1 MQVIS
6 GWGAMPTQADVWS
19 RAQFGQANLGAFQQH
34 VPQPLTRGALQ
45 VGAVAQVGQHT
56 FRITHPL
63 GKGSFS
69 SVWAAVRTD
78 GSPGEVAVK
87 ETLCRSQTEVKDA
100 ENEGWILQQ
109 IGGASNRLP
118 ELFAIETTPMPQGN
132 TSVCVAMSRVP
143 GESLG
148 ACLNRWK
155 QQQRGVPLMSTQ
167 AVAKQFAEACTWGH
181 ELISQ
186 LLPAFE
192 AVSQYALHRDVN
204 THNVLVNTTA
214 DLANPQFGLIDF
226 GLAIQMQEWPTL
238 CTQVPVVGD
247 CRYWPVSAW
256 HIFASGGP
264 ELVKQPV
271 LLNEYRTQLDLHA
284 LGVTALQIFLEML
297 PQPPAGSP
305 GAAMIPEEFR
315 ALKCAWER
323 YWQNV
328 YKFWEPLFHAFE
340 RKTDWNQLRK
350 QYRAQQVHLIVGED
364 LANVRLALSRV
375 RDACAPSDPGRTLI
389 CAMLELISQGGT
401 CLIGEASGRAPT
413 WQSVRAILG
422 PSPILAHAS
431 RSSSKS
437 SSTAPGT
444 TSTTP
449 MSIGST
455 TARSRFASH
464 MPVSIGTT
472 TSISGAYASST
483 TAPRPCATSPAAHR
497 VVMCR

>member
-1 MQVIS
+1 
-6 GWGAMPTQADVWS
+6 
-19 RAQFGQANLGAFQQH
+19 
-34 VPQPLTRGALQ
+34 
-45 VGAVAQVGQHT
+45 
-56 FRITHPL
+56 
-63 GKGSFS
+63 
-69 SVWAAVRTD
+69 
-78 GSPGEVAVK
+78 
-87 ETLCRSQTEVKDA
+87 
-100 ENEGWILQQ
+100 
-109 IGGASNRLP
+109 
-118 ELFAIETTPMPQGN
+118 
-132 TSVCVAMSRVP
+132 
-143 GESLG
+143 
-148 ACLNRWK
+148 
-155 QQQRGVPLMSTQ
+155 MSTQ

-192 AVSQYALHRDVN
+192 AVSPYALHRDVN
-204 THNVLVNTTA
+204 THNVLVSTGA

-226 GLAIQMQEWPTL
+226 GLAIQVQEWPTL

-264 ELVKQPV
+264 ELVKQPA

-284 LGVTALQIFLEML
+284 LGITALQIFLEML

-323 YWQNV
+323 YWQDV
-328 YKFWEPLFHAFE
+328 YRFWEPLFHAFE

-350 QYRAQQVHLIVGED
+350 QYKAQQVHLTVGED
-364 LANVRLALSRV
+364 LANIRLALSRV

-401 CLIGEASGRAPT
+401 CLPGEASGRAPT

-422 PSPILAHAS
+422 PSPAAHAS

-437 SSTAPGT
+437 TSNCPGT

-449 MSIGST
+449 MSMGTT
-455 TARSRFASH
+455 TARPRFASH
-464 MPVSIGTT
+464 MPVPIGTT
-472 TSISGAYASST
+472 TSMSGAYASST
-483 TAPRPCATSPAAHR
+483 TAPRPFAASPTAHR